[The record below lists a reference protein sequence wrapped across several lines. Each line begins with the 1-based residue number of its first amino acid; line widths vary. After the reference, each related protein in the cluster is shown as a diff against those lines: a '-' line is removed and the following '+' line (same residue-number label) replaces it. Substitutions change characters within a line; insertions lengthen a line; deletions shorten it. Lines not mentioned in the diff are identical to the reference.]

1 MISGKVRGGSGLI
14 DKETVSRLP
23 NVELGTLPVAVMQV
37 LYHEIT
43 GKTETLSKSF
53 KKPSKVT
60 KNDIEQLSIKLHQV
74 CGQFSVI
81 GENCTYT
88 VGHVNSMTQKFS
100 SLEKFNQYDESI
112 PFAIDNITVEFSA
125 LIEVPATKKHYQYKV
140 EVVIELYELKNK
152 DDIQIPDFI
161 LSFLDFESMRISI
174 EYVDYVVART
184 FLATAEEWVEGLEK
198 IHNNRFLVW
207 LRSLLNPPN
216 SFAPLRR
223 GSDLIAYTVALYAA
237 YQLRGAIIHAG
248 DLTSLANF
256 ALIAVAITLFTT
268 GTKTLCGAKP
278 LFQSSLTIQEENV
291 IVINR
296 GDKENFENY
305 QNAGKSALQAGVV
318 YVLQLI
324 IVICLNLF
332 SNKIY
337 DLIK

>member
-1 MISGKVRGGSGLI
+1 
-14 DKETVSRLP
+14 
-23 NVELGTLPVAVMQV
+23 
-37 LYHEIT
+37 
-43 GKTETLSKSF
+43 
-53 KKPSKVT
+53 
-60 KNDIEQLSIKLHQV
+60 
-74 CGQFSVI
+74 
-81 GENCTYT
+81 
-88 VGHVNSMTQKFS
+88 MTQKFS

-140 EVVIELYELKNK
+140 EVVIESYELKNK

-268 GTKTLCGAKP
+268 GTTRAALSLFSNRLLRYKKP
-278 LFQSSLTIQEENV
+278 NL